1 MRHAILVAALALAS
15 CVDEPRNLRLG
26 FNSYWASP
34 VVLTEVLLNGQPVG
48 FMPEVVAGR
57 ADNGEPRFPGG
68 IYSIDYPPGNGE
80 VRVKASWV
88 ELLTRRAYAAEVSAP
103 LDAFRRD
110 EPDSIY
116 IVPIFGPNGLLI
128 LMSDPHARSET
139 DFDTNDVAQVCGT
152 RTPEADTDFAAR
164 RNDYA
169 GLEEALASDY
179 PPVGAPVCP
188 DPGG

>member
-1 MRHAILVAALALAS
+1 MRRAVPLAALALAS
-15 CVDEPRNLRLG
+15 CVDEPRNMTLG

-48 FMPEVVAGR
+48 FMPEVVAGA

-68 IYSIDYPPGNGE
+68 TYAVDYPTGGGKVQVE
-80 VRVKASWV
+80 ARWV
-88 ELLTRRAYAAEVSAP
+88 ELLTDRAYAAEVSAP
-103 LDAFRRD
+103 VGEFRRD
-110 EPDSIY
+110 EPDTIY

-128 LMSDPHARSET
+128 LMSDPYPRSAT
-139 DFDTNDVAQVCGT
+139 DFDTKDVAQVCGA

-164 RNDYA
+164 RNEFA
-169 GLEEALASDY
+169 GLEDALASDY
-179 PPVGAPVCP
+179 PPVTAPVCP